1 MRSSPSACIAA
12 TAAVNG
18 VVNRD
23 PRSDRMDAVE
33 NGLLAHRDGARGAGI
48 DRHVDLPFRQ

>member
-18 VVNRD
+18 VVIAT
-23 PRSDRMDAVE
+23 PGLIEWMRSKTVCSPIAMVPE
-33 NGLLAHRDGARGAGI
+33 
-48 DRHVDLPFRQ
+48 VQE